1 MVANL
6 SCDNLSEEVIWLRDG
21 EAVQGG
27 TVGASGQLIINN
39 ADQPDAGNYTCMRN
53 GVVVA
58 HTYLF
63 ITEED
68 KPPIFESDGVKC
80 ISRNFNGMVTCSWK
94 TKSNNSLFRV
104 KYCRRNST
112 LKSECEPNQVNYSSS
127 GLDYKASFVDSSFS
141 SYAEEYK
148 PIDFTLEAINRVSY
162 QSIRVPFYIRDII
175 KPDPPQA
182 IKCTITNCKLNARW
196 EYPAEWPKP
205 HSYFP
210 LTFQISY
217 SPIRNSSKNKTK
229 IQEGISMEGVQV
241 HKCKAVKICI
251 RAKDSFLNSPW
262 SEWSIYQTC
271 NVRH

>member
-1 MVANL
+1 ACPARITLPVRTLILERNMVANL

-104 KYCRRNST
+104 KYCRST
-112 LKSECEPNQVNYSSS
+112 YS
-127 GLDYKASFVDSSFS
+127 LFSFLLYDTV
-141 SYAEEYK
+141 
-148 PIDFTLEAINRVSY
+148 
-162 QSIRVPFYIRDII
+162 

-217 SPIRNSSKNKTK
+217 SPIRNSSKNKTVSGK

>member
-1 MVANL
+1 MVL
-6 SCDNLSEEVIWLRDG
+6 MLLMLTCDNLSEEVIWLRDG

-104 KYCRRNST
+104 KYCRST
-112 LKSECEPNQVNYSSS
+112 YS
-127 GLDYKASFVDSSFS
+127 LFSFLLYDTV
-141 SYAEEYK
+141 
-148 PIDFTLEAINRVSY
+148 
-162 QSIRVPFYIRDII
+162 

-217 SPIRNSSKNKTK
+217 SPIRNSSKNKTVK
-229 IQEGISMEGVQV
+229 GISMEGVQV